1 MNGTTETWL
10 SQEAYDRL
18 QAELEHLQGPVR
30 AEIAKR
36 IEEARDEGDLKEN
49 GGYHAAKDDQAQVE
63 ARIAQVVQLLRT
75 AKVGKAPEADGV
87 VEPGTVVTATI
98 AGDEATFLVGN
109 REIAEAGD
117 DLDVYSEAS
126 PLGRAIIGKRIGESA
141 TYETPT
147 GATIQVEIKDVQTYR
162 G

>member
-10 SQEAYDRL
+10 TQEAYDRL
-18 QAELEHLQGPVR
+18 QGELEHLQGPVR

-49 GGYHAAKDDQAQVE
+49 GGYHAAKDDQAQIE
-63 ARIAQVVQLLRT
+63 ARIAQITQLLRNAT
-75 AKVGKAPEADGV
+75 VGEAPQASGV

-98 AGDEATFLVGN
+98 AGDETTFLVGN
-109 REIAEAGD
+109 REIAEVGD

-126 PLGRAIIGKRIGESA
+126 PLGAAILGLKIGEKAS
-141 TYETPT
+141 YEAPS
-147 GATIQVEIKDVQTYR
+147 GATIEVVVTDVQTYR